1 MAYYYIYPKGQRLN
15 ISIFKGVKLNKRNH
29 SYLTVK
35 ATWKGQGKPL
45 QGLTPQMQATAT
57 SGPTK
62 MNSEPILRDY
72 PEMPT
77 GPTPT
82 GPTVEP
88 MNIPHVKI
96 LNIQALAYYAGIY
109 NAGILKYGASALPS
123 TQGFVWNCLGND
135 VIEGGV
141 KCHNQG

>member
-29 SYLTVK
+29 SKLTVK

-45 QGLTPQMQATAT
+45 QGLTHQMQATST
-57 SGPTK
+57 SYPTK
-62 MNSEPILRDY
+62 LNSEPILRDY

-77 GPTPT
+77 GPAI
-82 GPTVEP
+82 EP

-141 KCHNQG
+141 K